1 MMYIDMKRIFAFI
14 LFAIIVAPCVLIFN
28 ESDHIWI
35 NFVGLGYLL
44 GLVLIG
50 KTKVG
55 KKIFKKLDKTIGL
68 SRDDNKDFYQ

>member
-1 MMYIDMKRIFAFI
+1 MKRIIAFI
-14 LFAIIVAPCVLIFN
+14 VLAIIVAPCILIFN

-44 GLVLIG
+44 SLVLIG

-55 KKIFKKLDKTIGL
+55 KKIFKMLDKYIGL
-68 SRDDNKDFYQ
+68 SCDNDKDFY